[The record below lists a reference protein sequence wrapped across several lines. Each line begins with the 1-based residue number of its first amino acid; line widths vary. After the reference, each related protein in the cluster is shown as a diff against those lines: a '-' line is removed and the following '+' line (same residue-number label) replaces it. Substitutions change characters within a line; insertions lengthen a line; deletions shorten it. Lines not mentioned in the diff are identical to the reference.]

1 MICGYGGDL
10 DGGNGGGAD
19 EPKCD
24 EDIRKMPH
32 IVAATS
38 ETYRDQAYWFLNDQ
52 AYPDKETTEFLPD

>member
-19 EPKCD
+19 EPKCN

-38 ETYRDQAYWFLNDQ
+38 EKL
-52 AYPDKETTEFLPD
+52 TEIKLTDF